1 MYVKYGIQK
10 YAIGCEIVARWV
22 NHDIRGTKLQ
32 PWTADYTDWV
42 CNTYNPVAIVFEEA
56 EALRV
61 LFGLNSIND
70 LYSKP

>member
-10 YAIGCEIVARWV
+10 YAIACEIVARWV

-32 PWTADYTDWV
+32 PWTASYTDWV
-42 CNTYNPVAIVFEEA
+42 CNTCKPVAIGFEEA
-56 EALRV
+56 KALRV

-70 LYSKP
+70 LYSNP